1 MKKLYIF
8 FSLMSLLCAGA
19 AAQPK
24 WGENLVQNPGF
35 DDGMTGWTR
44 NNDNDDEGIYTH
56 GAVVEWSDE
65 GCGKSKGDSY
75 LAFSYASGVFDQ
87 YIYPSEHGFGE
98 ADMDGASAVVSFEA
112 YYEPNDGVG
121 ARQFYAYFEFTDDLG
136 PICGYQLVPDTAR
149 GGLLSWT
156 TFCYTLLLPSNLNC
170 IRVGLG
176 GSDGKGWWGYYGP
189 KFDNVSV
196 SIIRGGVTALPASP
210 AVAPDASSPLFD
222 LQGRR
227 VARPVRGRPYV
238 EGGRLKVAR

>member
-35 DDGMTGWTR
+35 GDGMTGWTR
-44 NNDNDDEGIYTH
+44 SSDFYH
-56 GAVVEWSDE
+56 GGCYSHGTVVDWSDE
-65 GCGKSKGDSY
+65 GCGKSEGDSC
-75 LAFSYASGVFDQ
+75 LAFSYGVGVFEQ
-87 YIYPSEHGFGE
+87 YIFPSDHGFGE
-98 ADMDGASAVVSFEA
+98 ADLDGASAVVSVEA
-112 YYEPNDGVG
+112 YYMPSLG
-121 ARQFYAYFEFTDDLG
+121 AEARIFSAYFIFEGRRDQAELN
-136 PICGYQLVPDTAR
+136 LVPDTVR

-156 TFCYTLLLPSNLNC
+156 TFCDTLQLPPHAGRIQVRLSG
-170 IRVGLG
+170 RDGVDWLG
-176 GSDGKGWWGYYGP
+176 YHGP

-196 SIIRGGVTALPASP
+196 SIIRGVATALPASP

>member
-1 MKKLYIF
+1 MKKLYTF

-35 DDGMTGWTR
+35 GDGMTGWTR
-44 NNDNDDEGIYTH
+44 NNDKNDEGCYTY
-56 GAVVEWSDE
+56 GAVVAWSDE
-65 GCGKSKGDSY
+65 GRGKSKGDSC
-75 LAFSYASGVFDQ
+75 LAFSYDDGRFEQ
-87 YIYPSEHGFGE
+87 YIFPSDHGFGE
-98 ADMDGASAVVSFEA
+98 ADLDGASAVVSVEA
-112 YYEPNDGVG
+112 YYTPDIDAE
-121 ARQFYAYFEFTDDLG
+121 AKSFSAYFIFEGRSDQAELD
-136 PICGYQLVPDTAR
+136 LVPDTVR

-156 TFCYTLLLPSNLNC
+156 TFCDTLQLPPYAGRIQVLLRGRS
-170 IRVGLG
+170 
-176 GSDGKGWWGYYGP
+176 GKGWWGYYGP